1 MVAIGLAAIGA
12 VLFGALTVALRAG
25 LARTPDIEAA
35 TVVTSFVG
43 LAVVLPLALV
53 GVSEEDLGGELWPF
67 LAAGLL
73 APGAA
78 QILFVAAV
86 RSVGAARSATLITA
100 APLLS
105 AAPAFLLLD
114 EPFHAALV
122 VGAVLV
128 VAGAVVL
135 TAERLAGTDLRR
147 IGFALAL
154 GAASLISARDNFVR
168 WAATGND
175 VSGRAAAV
183 ASLAAASVFLTCY
196 LAALRRRET
205 PRALRRA
212 LVPFLPAGA
221 LLGLAYSANME
232 ALDRGRVT
240 VVTPLYATEALWA
253 VLFAALFLG
262 AGKERIG
269 ARLLLAVALTASG
282 AALIGAA
289 R

>member
-25 LARTPDIEAA
+25 LARTPDVEAA
-35 TVVTSFVG
+35 TVVTSLVG

-53 GVSEEDLGGELWPF
+53 GTSGDDLGGHVWPF
-67 LAAGLL
+67 LVAGLL

-78 QILFVAAV
+78 QVLFVAAV
-86 RSVGAARSATLITA
+86 RLVGAARSATLITA

-105 AAPAFLLLD
+105 ATPAFLLLD

-147 IGFALAL
+147 MGLALAF
-154 GAASLISARDNFVR
+154 GAAALISARDNFVR

-183 ASLAAASVFLTCY
+183 ASLAAASVFLIGY
-196 LAALRRRET
+196 LAALRGREAAT
-205 PRALRRA
+205 ALRRA
-212 LVPFLPAGA
+212 LAPFLPAGV
-221 LLGLAYSANME
+221 LLGLAYAANLE

-253 VLFAALFLG
+253 VLFAVVFLG
-262 AGKERIG
+262 ARSERIG
-269 ARLLLAVALTASG
+269 VRLLVAVALMASG
-282 AALIGAA
+282 AALIGVA